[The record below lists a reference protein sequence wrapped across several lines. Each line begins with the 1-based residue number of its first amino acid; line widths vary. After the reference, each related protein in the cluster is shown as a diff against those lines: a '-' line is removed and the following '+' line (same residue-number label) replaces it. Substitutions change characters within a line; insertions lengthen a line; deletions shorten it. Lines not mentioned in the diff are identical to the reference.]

1 MLTIPPI
8 LSTITKLLAIC
19 EDFCQF
25 MQVCI
30 TSLSHPFIPFLFSFL
45 LIFEHCNQLLVR
57 FYHLWKRVFL
67 LISILYKYFFCYA
80 NIYRGCSVILWKRNW
95 VHCQILFMNPLH
107 RYIMCLESLAFYI
120 MNQNSSMSYNFWFVI
135 FLNLRNI
142 SSNNNTMITLHDRWY
157 WS

>member
-107 RYIMCLESLAFYI
+107 RYIMCLESLAFTSWI
-120 MNQNSSMSYNFWFVI
+120 KTLACLIIFGLSFFWTYGTS
-135 FLNLRNI
+135 LQ
-142 SSNNNTMITLHDRWY
+142 ITIPW
-157 WS
+157 